1 MDKMPI
7 STDFTVLSF
16 SIQKDLDS
24 SDKQN
29 DEIELKPS
37 KTYKARFILRV
48 QNHSLHLQR
57 INLIGYKNEE
67 IIAFSP
73 LLISPDVSLESAK
86 ALYFT
91 IKFKVRPTNQKDINL
106 ILSYQDDN
114 SDMTNSTSAFENI
127 IFFTNV
133 LIKQGQT
140 NNE

>member
-57 INLIGYKNEE
+57 I
-67 IIAFSP
+67 
-73 LLISPDVSLESAK
+73 
-86 ALYFT
+86 
-91 IKFKVRPTNQKDINL
+91 
-106 ILSYQDDN
+106 
-114 SDMTNSTSAFENI
+114 
-127 IFFTNV
+127 
-133 LIKQGQT
+133 
-140 NNE
+140 

>member
-1 MDKMPI
+1 MNKISI

-29 DEIELKPS
+29 DEIELEPS

-73 LLISPDVSLESAK
+73 LVISPDVSLESAK

>member
-29 DEIELKPS
+29 DEIELEPS

-73 LLISPDVSLESAK
+73 LVISPDVSLESAK